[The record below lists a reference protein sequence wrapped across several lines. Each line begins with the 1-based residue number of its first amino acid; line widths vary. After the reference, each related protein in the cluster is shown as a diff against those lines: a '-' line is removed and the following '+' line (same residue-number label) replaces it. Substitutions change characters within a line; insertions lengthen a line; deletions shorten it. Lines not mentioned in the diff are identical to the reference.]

1 MKKLI
6 VVTILLI
13 LAVGSVALAKT
24 RYHVYRKKGS
34 MKCEIDSRDHKAF
47 KSARG
52 SGWVCLGCSDYRMDA
67 QKLFKDVGC
76 KK

>member
-6 VVTILLI
+6 VACILL
-13 LAVGSVALAKT
+13 AVTVGGVALAKT
-24 RYHVYRKKGS
+24 QYHVYRKKNS

-47 KSARG
+47 KSGRG

-67 QKLFKDVGC
+67 QKLFKEVGC